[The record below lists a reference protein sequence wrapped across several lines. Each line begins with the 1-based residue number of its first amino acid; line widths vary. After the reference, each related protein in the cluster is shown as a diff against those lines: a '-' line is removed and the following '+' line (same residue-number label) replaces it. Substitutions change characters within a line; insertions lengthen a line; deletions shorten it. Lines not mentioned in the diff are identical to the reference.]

1 MTNEE
6 KQRTREVL
14 TQLKNEGYT
23 GVSISFDGAG
33 DSGSI
38 TGAKA
43 FTFTGDFILEDRY
56 HEDFWQ
62 YEPEITEDLKNLGY
76 EILSESGYDWY
87 NNDGGYG
94 SIHISLL
101 TGEINLD
108 IKIRISETEDYL
120 ITSEVKNYTR

>member
-1 MTNEE
+1 MNDAQ

-14 TQLKNEGYT
+14 TQLKNQGYI

-33 DSGSI
+33 DEGSI

-43 FTFTGDFILEDRY
+43 FTEDFILDEMY
-56 HEDFWQ
+56 YTDFWQ
-62 YEPEITEDLKNLGY
+62 YEPEITEDLRDLGY
-76 EILSESGYDWY
+76 DILSDSGYDWY

-101 TGEINLD
+101 TGEVKLD
-108 IKIRISETEDYL
+108 IRIRVTDTEDYL
-120 ITSEVKNYTR
+120 VLSEVKNFTR

>member
-14 TQLKNEGYT
+14 TQLKNEGYA

-43 FTFTGDFILEDRY
+43 FTGDFILDEMY
-56 HEDFWQ
+56 YADFWQ
-62 YEPEITEDLKNLGY
+62 YEPEITEDLRHLGY
-76 EILSESGYDWY
+76 DILSESDYDWY

-101 TGEINLD
+101 TGEVHLD
-108 IKIRISETEDYL
+108 IRIRVLEIVDYL
-120 ITSEVKNYTR
+120 VTSEVKNYTR

>member
-1 MTNEE
+1 MNDAE
-6 KQRTREVL
+6 KQRTRAVL

-43 FTFTGDFILEDRY
+43 FTGDFILEDRY
-56 HEDFWQ
+56 HNDFWE
-62 YEPEITEDLKNLGY
+62 YEPQITEDLKDLGY
-76 EILSESGYDWY
+76 DILSESDYDWY

-101 TGEINLD
+101 TGEVHLD
-108 IKIRISETEDYL
+108 IRIRVLEIVDYL
-120 ITSEVKNYTR
+120 VTSEVKNYTR

>member
-1 MTNEE
+1 MNDAQ

-43 FTFTGDFILEDRY
+43 FTGDFILDDRY

-62 YEPEITEDLKNLGY
+62 NEPEITEDLEDLGY
-76 EILSESGYDWY
+76 AILSNSGYDWY

-101 TGEINLD
+101 TGEVNLD
-108 IKIRISETEDYL
+108 IRIRVLEIVDHL
-120 ITSEVKNYTR
+120 VTSEVKNYTR

>member
-1 MTNEE
+1 MSNEQ

-23 GVSISFDGAG
+23 GVSISFDGAD

-38 TGAKA
+38 AGAKA
-43 FTFTGDFILEDRY
+43 FTRDFILEDRY
-56 HEDFWQ
+56 HSDFWE
-62 YEPEITEDLKNLGY
+62 YEPEITEDLKDLGY
-76 EILSESGYDWY
+76 DILSDSGYDWY

-101 TGEINLD
+101 TGEVKLD
-108 IKIRISETEDYL
+108 IRIRVTDTEDHL
-120 ITSEVKNYTR
+120 ISSEVKNYTR

>member
-43 FTFTGDFILEDRY
+43 FTGDFILDERY
-56 HEDFWQ
+56 HSDFWE
-62 YEPEITEDLKNLGY
+62 YEPGITEDLKNLGY
-76 EILSESGYDWY
+76 AILSESDYDWY

-101 TGEINLD
+101 TGEVNLD
-108 IKIRISETEDYL
+108 IRIRVTDTEDYL

>member
-43 FTFTGDFILEDRY
+43 FTGDFILEDRY
-56 HEDFWQ
+56 HSDFWQ
-62 YEPEITEDLKNLGY
+62 YEPEITEDLRDLGY
-76 EILSESGYDWY
+76 DILSDSGYDWY

-101 TGEINLD
+101 TGEVKLD
-108 IKIRISETEDYL
+108 IRIRVTDTEDYL
-120 ITSEVKNYTR
+120 VLSEVKNFTR

>member
-43 FTFTGDFILEDRY
+43 FTGDFILDERH

-62 YEPEITEDLKNLGY
+62 YEPEITEDLRDLGY
-76 EILSESGYDWY
+76 DILSNSNYDWY
-87 NNDGGYG
+87 NNDGGFG

-101 TGEINLD
+101 TGEVHLD
-108 IKIRISETEDYL
+108 IRIRVFETEDYL
-120 ITSEVKNYTR
+120 VLSEVKNFTR

>member
-1 MTNEE
+1 MNDAQ

-14 TQLKNEGYT
+14 TQLKNQGYI

-43 FTFTGDFILEDRY
+43 FTEDFILDEMY
-56 HEDFWQ
+56 YTDFWQ
-62 YEPEITEDLKNLGY
+62 YEPEITEDLRDLGY
-76 EILSESGYDWY
+76 DILSDSGYDWY

-101 TGEINLD
+101 TGEVKLD
-108 IKIRISETEDYL
+108 IRIRVTDTEDYL
-120 ITSEVKNYTR
+120 VLSEVKNFTR

>member
-1 MTNEE
+1 MNDAQ

-43 FTFTGDFILEDRY
+43 FTEDFILDEMY
-56 HEDFWQ
+56 YTDFWQ
-62 YEPEITEDLKNLGY
+62 YEPEITEDLRDLGY
-76 EILSESGYDWY
+76 DILSDSGYDWY

-101 TGEINLD
+101 TGEVKLD
-108 IKIRISETEDYL
+108 IRIRVTDTEDYL
-120 ITSEVKNYTR
+120 VLSEVKNFTR

>member
-43 FTFTGDFILEDRY
+43 FTGDFILDEMY
-56 HEDFWQ
+56 YADFWQ
-62 YEPEITEDLKNLGY
+62 YEPEITEDLRDLGY
-76 EILSESGYDWY
+76 DILSDSGYDWY

-101 TGEINLD
+101 TGEVKLD
-108 IKIRISETEDYL
+108 IRIRVTDTEDYL
-120 ITSEVKNYTR
+120 VLSEVKNFTR

>member
-14 TQLKNEGYT
+14 TQLKNQGYT
-23 GVSISFDGAG
+23 GVSISFDGGG

-43 FTFTGDFILEDRY
+43 FTGDFILGERY
-56 HEDFWQ
+56 HQDLWQ

-76 EILSESGYDWY
+76 EILSDSGCDWC

-108 IKIRISETEDYL
+108 IRIRISETEDYL

>member
-43 FTFTGDFILEDRY
+43 FTGDFILEDRY
-56 HEDFWQ
+56 HNDFWE
-62 YEPEITEDLKNLGY
+62 YEPQITEDLKDLGY
-76 EILSESGYDWY
+76 DILSESDYDWY
-87 NNDGGYG
+87 NDDGGYG

-101 TGEINLD
+101 TGEVNLD
-108 IKIRISETEDYL
+108 IRIRVTETEDYL

>member
-14 TQLKNEGYT
+14 TQLKNQGYI

-33 DSGSI
+33 DEGSI

-43 FTFTGDFILEDRY
+43 FTEDFILDEMY
-56 HEDFWQ
+56 YTDFWQ
-62 YEPEITEDLKNLGY
+62 YEPEITEDLRDLGY
-76 EILSESGYDWY
+76 DILSESDYDWY
-87 NNDGGYG
+87 NNDGGFG

-101 TGEINLD
+101 TGEVNLD
-108 IKIRISETEDYL
+108 IRIRVTDTEDYL

>member
-1 MTNEE
+1 MNDAE
-6 KQRTREVL
+6 KQRTRAVL

-43 FTFTGDFILEDRY
+43 FTGDFILEDRY
-56 HEDFWQ
+56 HNDFWE
-62 YEPEITEDLKNLGY
+62 YEPQITEDLKDLGY
-76 EILSESGYDWY
+76 DILSDSDYDWY
-87 NNDGGYG
+87 NNDGGFG

-101 TGEINLD
+101 TGEVNLD
-108 IKIRISETEDYL
+108 IRIRVTDTEDYL

>member
-1 MTNEE
+1 MNDAQ

-14 TQLKNEGYT
+14 TQLKNQGYI

-33 DSGSI
+33 DEGSI

-43 FTFTGDFILEDRY
+43 FTEDFILDEMY
-56 HEDFWQ
+56 YTDFWQ
-62 YEPEITEDLKNLGY
+62 YEPEITEDLRDLGY
-76 EILSESGYDWY
+76 DILSDSGYDWY

-101 TGEINLD
+101 TGEVNLD
-108 IKIRISETEDYL
+108 IRIRVTDTEDYL

>member
-1 MTNEE
+1 MNDAQ

-14 TQLKNEGYT
+14 TQLKNEGYI

-43 FTFTGDFILEDRY
+43 FTGDFILEDRY
-56 HEDFWQ
+56 HSDFWE
-62 YEPEITEDLKNLGY
+62 YEPGITEDLKNLGY

-87 NNDGGYG
+87 TNDGGYG

-108 IKIRISETEDYL
+108 IRIRISETEDYL

>member
-1 MTNEE
+1 MNDAQ

-43 FTFTGDFILEDRY
+43 FTGDFILEDRY
-56 HEDFWQ
+56 HSDFWDH
-62 YEPEITEDLKNLGY
+62 EPEITEDLKNLGY

-101 TGEINLD
+101 TGEVHLD
-108 IKIRISETEDYL
+108 IRIRVLEIVDHL
-120 ITSEVKNYTR
+120 VTSEVKNYTR

>member
-14 TQLKNEGYT
+14 TQLKNQGYT
-23 GVSISFDGAG
+23 GVSISFDGGG

-43 FTFTGDFILEDRY
+43 FTGDFILGERY
-56 HEDFWQ
+56 HQDLWQ

-76 EILSESGYDWY
+76 EKDGYSFDDFIFW
-87 NNDGGYG
+87 N
-94 SIHISLL
+94 HKFW
-101 TGEINLD
+101 TT
-108 IKIRISETEDYL
+108 KQ
-120 ITSEVKNYTR
+120 

>member
-1 MTNEE
+1 MNDEQ

-43 FTFTGDFILEDRY
+43 FTGDFILEDRY

-62 YEPEITEDLKNLGY
+62 YEPQITNSLDDLGY
-76 EILSESGYDWY
+76 AILSNSGYDWY

-101 TGEINLD
+101 TGEVTLD
-108 IKIRISETEDYL
+108 IRIRVTDTEDYL
-120 ITSEVKNYTR
+120 ISSEVKNYTR